1 MADGRKYTAPITP
14 EEAGLTD
21 IEVHDD
27 TIAVIGE
34 PTATWA
40 LDGERTDRL
49 RIEALRAASRVVA
62 GLLQSGV
69 LSEADAKTLASDPST
84 TIMAEQFAKWLE
96 E

>member
-1 MADGRKYTAPITP
+1 M
-14 EEAGLTD
+14 
-21 IEVHDD
+21 
-27 TIAVIGE
+27 GE
-34 PTATWA
+34 PVKTFTASKEW
-40 LDGERTDRL
+40 TDEKAARRYEC